1 MNVPL
6 LMYSVTSHTE
16 QQRIV
21 AYFDSFSLSREL
33 REERLASHKG
43 MILLR
48 QLQSAMGEELRPLF
62 FAGRTL
68 PTEGS
73 VRAATARSPR
83 SAA

>member
-21 AYFDSFSLSREL
+21 AYFDSFPLSRDL
-33 REERLASHKG
+33 RQERLASHKG

-48 QLQSAMGEELRPLF
+48 QLQSAMGEELRC
-62 FAGRTL
+62 GRTL